1 MIAAS
6 AQYSWAIHR
15 AGGNRDGRFQ
25 GMSPRV
31 KFRFAFVWL
40 ALCVSAATAAPAQAL
55 DPKMKDHDAARAAT
69 KSGEIRSLGEIKSR
83 VGNRVGGE
91 LVGSKLDM
99 DRKRYR
105 LRYLR
110 EGSVVEVDV
119 DAKTGHII
127 DIDGN

>member
-1 MIAAS
+1 
-6 AQYSWAIHR
+6 
-15 AGGNRDGRFQ
+15 
-25 GMSPRV
+25 MSPRV
-31 KFRFAFVWL
+31 KFRLAFVWL

-55 DPKMKDHDAARAAT
+55 DPKVKDHDAARAAT

-83 VGNRVGGE
+83 VGSRVKGE

-99 DRKRYR
+99 DQKRYR

-110 EGSVVEVDV
+110 EGSIVEVDV

>member
-1 MIAAS
+1 MTS
-6 AQYSWAIHR
+6 
-15 AGGNRDGRFQ
+15 GT
-25 GMSPRV
+25 RV
-31 KFRFAFVWL
+31 QPGDYRQW
-40 ALCVSAATAAPAQAL
+40 
-55 DPKMKDHDAARAAT
+55 
-69 KSGEIRSLGEIKSR
+69 LGEIKSR

>member
-1 MIAAS
+1 
-6 AQYSWAIHR
+6 
-15 AGGNRDGRFQ
+15 
-25 GMSPRV
+25 MSSSV
-31 KFRFAFVWL
+31 KFRFAFAWL
-40 ALCVSAATAAPAQAL
+40 ALAASIATAAPAQAL
-55 DPKMKDHDAARAAT
+55 DPKVKDHDAARAAT

-83 VGNRVGGE
+83 VGSRVKGE

-99 DRKRYR
+99 DQKRYR

-110 EGSVVEVDV
+110 EGSIVEVDV

>member
-1 MIAAS
+1 
-6 AQYSWAIHR
+6 
-15 AGGNRDGRFQ
+15 
-25 GMSPRV
+25 MSPCV
-31 KFRFAFVWL
+31 KFRLAFVWL

-55 DPKMKDHDAARAAT
+55 DPKVRDHDAARAAT

-119 DAKTGHII
+119 DAKTGKII

>member
-1 MIAAS
+1 MIAAC

-15 AGGNRDGRFQ
+15 TGGKRGGRFYR
-25 GMSPRV
+25 MSPRV
-31 KFRFAFVWL
+31 KFRLAFVWL

-55 DPKMKDHDAARAAT
+55 DPKVKDHDAARAAT

-83 VGNRVGGE
+83 VGSRVKGE

-99 DRKRYR
+99 DQKRYR

-110 EGSVVEVDV
+110 EGSIVEVDV